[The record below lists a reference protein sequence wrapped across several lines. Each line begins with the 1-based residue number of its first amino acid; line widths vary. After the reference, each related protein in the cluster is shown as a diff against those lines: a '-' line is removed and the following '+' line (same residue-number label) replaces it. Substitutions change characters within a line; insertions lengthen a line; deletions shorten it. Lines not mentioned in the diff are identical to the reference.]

1 MSHRTLSPQSACPP
15 RSPKRGCRDAR
26 LERGY
31 TVVELLMAVCIF
43 GFGVMGV
50 VAMQKVTSTSNRHA
64 KNLATATH
72 VAQSWVEHLS
82 VDATRWNQTQSLAT
96 NTVWL
101 NSPANWSF
109 PDFSPSEDFG
119 PAFDALGQP
128 LPEARAGEAVFC
140 THVRVVPLI
149 SEVASPGNGLLRV
162 DVRVF
167 WPRDGEVQDTGFCT
181 TSGDVNAI
189 GQAPSRYHFVY
200 KSTAV
205 RQTSN

>member
-1 MSHRTLSPQSACPP
+1 MSQRTLSPQ
-15 RSPKRGCRDAR
+15 RSGAR
-26 LERGY
+26 RRSVRRARGY
-31 TVVELLMAVCIF
+31 TVIELLMAVCIF

-50 VAMQKVTSTSNRHA
+50 IAMQKVTNTSNRHA

-72 VAQSWVEHLS
+72 VTQSWLEHLS
-82 VDATRWNQTQSLAT
+82 VDATRWNQSQSLAT

-101 NSPANWSF
+101 GSPVNWSL
-109 PDFSPSEDFG
+109 PTYSATEDFG

-128 LPEARAGEAVFC
+128 LADAEQAVFC
-140 THVRVVPLI
+140 THIRVVPLI
-149 SEVASPGNGLLRV
+149 SELNSPGNGLLRV

-167 WPRDGEVQDTGFCT
+167 WPRDGEAQDAKYCTGAVNP
-181 TSGDVNAI
+181 TSDI
-189 GQAPSRYHFVY
+189 GQHPEKYHFVY

>member
-1 MSHRTLSPQSACPP
+1 MSPRTP
-15 RSPKRGCRDAR
+15 SPKPVARHRSVR

-31 TVVELLMAVCIF
+31 TVIELLMAVCIF

-50 VAMQKVTSTSNRHA
+50 IAMQKVTSSSNRHA
-64 KNLATATH
+64 KSLATGTH
-72 VAQSWVEHLS
+72 VAQSWVEHLA
-82 VDATRWNQTQSLAT
+82 VDATRWNQSLSLAG

-101 NSPANWSF
+101 SSPVNWSL
-109 PDFSPSEDFG
+109 PAYSATEDFG

-128 LPEARAGEAVFC
+128 LADAEQAVFC
-140 THVRVVPLI
+140 THIRVVPLI
-149 SEVASPGNGLLRV
+149 SELNSPGNGLLRV

-167 WPRDGEVQDTGFCT
+167 WPRDGEVQDAKYCT
-181 TSGDVNAI
+181 AAVNATTDI
-189 GQAPSRYHFVY
+189 GQHPEKYHFVY